1 MNCCKCG
8 KKIEVPATYIR
19 MENATDKNLNKIMA
33 VCNDCAYG
41 FIHKGAEID
50 PILLNEN

>member
-8 KKIEVPATYIR
+8 KKLDHLATYIK
-19 MENATDKNLNKIMA
+19 MENATDKNLNKVLA

-41 FIHKGAEID
+41 LISKGAEID
-50 PILLNEN
+50 PILLKEN